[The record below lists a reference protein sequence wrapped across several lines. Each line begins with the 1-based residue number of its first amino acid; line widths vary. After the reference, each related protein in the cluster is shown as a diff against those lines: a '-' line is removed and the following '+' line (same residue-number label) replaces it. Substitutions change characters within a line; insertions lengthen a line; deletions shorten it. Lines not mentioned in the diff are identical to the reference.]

1 MVTLK
6 DIKEAHNRIKEV
18 IVHTPVMTSNTLD
31 KLTGCWVY
39 LKCENYQ
46 KVGAFKFRGAF
57 NAVSLLSKEQKERGV
72 IAHSSGNHAQALS
85 LAASIQGIHCTIV
98 MPSNS
103 PAVKVQATKGYG
115 AEVVFCEPTLASR
128 ESTANELINRHGYT
142 LVHPYDNETVIAGAG
157 TAALELIAEVGELDY
172 MLAPVGGGGLLSGT
186 SIVTRGLLPNAKVM
200 GIEPENADDAMR
212 SFKSGKIVPSV
223 NPNTI
228 ADGLRTALSE
238 LTFSVIRENVDDI
251 VTVAE
256 MEIVDAMRFL
266 WERMKMV
273 VEPSGAVPVAGAIKI
288 SRQAKAKSRIGV
300 IVSGGNVDLDS
311 FFRSY
316 ESRIS

>member
-6 DIKEAHNRIKEV
+6 DIKEAHNRIKEA

-31 KLTGCWVY
+31 KLTDCWVY

-142 LVHPYDNETVIAGAG
+142 LVHPYDNETVISGAG

-186 SIVTRGLLPNAKVM
+186 SIAT
-200 GIEPENADDAMR
+200 
-212 SFKSGKIVPSV
+212 
-223 NPNTI
+223 
-228 ADGLRTALSE
+228 
-238 LTFSVIRENVDDI
+238 
-251 VTVAE
+251 
-256 MEIVDAMRFL
+256 
-266 WERMKMV
+266 
-273 VEPSGAVPVAGAIKI
+273 
-288 SRQAKAKSRIGV
+288 
-300 IVSGGNVDLDS
+300 
-311 FFRSY
+311 
-316 ESRIS
+316 